1 MQNVLSKMTFAR
13 GPTLGPQLSL
23 WGPLGSDQKWTPPA
37 YFFRLTLDLSAMLMV
52 VQILKTKPTHESF
65 FLNFQDFLFGLDFRN
80 CNKQHKTLNLG
91 LSYKLIFQL
100 VNWRKMSQTLFERFV
115 ATDRFMIHLGKIM
128 LFSLYLDVNLI
139 KLLILILIYKEIF
152 FFSCSCMKQT
162 TIPSEKSFWT
172 NYLP

>member
-37 YFFRLTLDLSAMLMV
+37 YFFRLTLDLSAMFMF
-52 VQILKTKPTHESF
+52 VQILKTKPTHEGI
-65 FLNFQDFLFGLDFRN
+65 FLWFLDFLIGLDFRK

-100 VNWRKMSQTLFERFV
+100 VNWRKMSQTLLERFV

-128 LFSLYLDVNLI
+128 LFSL
-139 KLLILILIYKEIF
+139 
-152 FFSCSCMKQT
+152 FSV
-162 TIPSEKSFWT
+162 
-172 NYLP
+172 